1 MNTDSTA
8 GNRPILKRR
17 AIWIATPLL
26 ALLLLGAMAAWQFG
40 AYLHAPL
47 SVPEAGIAFEIR
59 PGKAFARISTD
70 LADAGILDRPR
81 WFSWYGR
88 LTGNA
93 GRVRAGEYWIE
104 AGTTPAS
111 LLAKFVAGEVRLYSF
126 TIVEG
131 WTFRELV
138 TALAG
143 HPAIESSIVFEDWPA
158 LLEELGA
165 EYDYP
170 EGLFLPET
178 YRFPK
183 HTRDTEI
190 LRQAHALMK
199 SALAEEWANRAAG
212 LVLTTPYDALILASI
227 IEKET
232 ALAEERPRI
241 SGVFNRRL
249 ERGMRL
255 QTDPTVIYGVGAEF
269 DGNLTRRH
277 LRTDTPYNTY
287 TRRGLPPTPIA
298 LPGRAAIHA
307 ALHPAP
313 GNEVFFVATGLG
325 DGSHKFSETKEQHD
339 AAVREYLDRQRAA
352 RNRD

>member
-1 MNTDSTA
+1 MT
-8 GNRPILKRR
+8 RIPLR
-17 AIWIATPLL
+17 IA
-26 ALLLLGAMAAWQFG
+26 
-40 AYLHAPL
+40 APL
-47 SVPEAGIAFEIR
+47 AVLLCFSVIAGWRFAHYLTAPLAVAEEGVAFEIR
-59 PGKAFARISTD
+59 PGSAFITISEH
-70 LADAGILDRPR
+70 LAEAGILERPR

-93 GRVRAGEYWIE
+93 ERIRAGEYLIE
-104 AGTTPAS
+104 PGTTPAS
-111 LLAKFVAGEVRLYSF
+111 LLDKFVAGDVRLYSF

-138 TALAG
+138 SALAR
-143 HPAIESSIVFEDWPA
+143 HPALESSIVYEDWPA
-158 LLEELGA
+158 VLEELGA
-165 EYDYP
+165 EYGKP

-183 HTRDTEI
+183 RTRDIEI
-190 LRQAHALMK
+190 LRQAHEFLTA
-199 SALAEEWANRAAG
+199 ALAEEWEQRAPG
-212 LVLTTPYDALILASI
+212 LVLTTPYEALTLASI

-255 QTDPTVIYGVGAEF
+255 QTDPTVIYGIGPEF

-298 LPGRAAIHA
+298 LPGRDAIRA
-307 ALHPAP
+307 ALRPAA
-313 GNEVFFVATGLG
+313 GNELFFVATGRG
-325 DGSHKFSETKEQHD
+325 DGSHKFSATKEQHD